1 MTENSCRIPIFDPT
15 LEKPHIVMKMEEIVD
30 GTLLWLGS
38 LNIVSRMMAVVAIM
52 LGAVIV
58 GALLAFAM
66 VGVLCLIA
74 N

>member
-1 MTENSCRIPIFDPT
+1 
-15 LEKPHIVMKMEEIVD
+15 MKMEEIVD

>member
-1 MTENSCRIPIFDPT
+1 MTENSRQIPAFDST

>member
-1 MTENSCRIPIFDPT
+1 
-15 LEKPHIVMKMEEIVD
+15 MEEIINR
-30 GTLLWLGS
+30 TLLWLGG

-58 GALLAFAM
+58 GVLLTVTM
-66 VGVLCLIA
+66 MGLLCLMA

>member
-1 MTENSCRIPIFDPT
+1 MTENSRQIPIFDSVY
-15 LEKPHIVMKMEEIVD
+15 KPHIMRMEEIVD
-30 GTLLWLGS
+30 RTLLWLGG

-58 GALLAFAM
+58 GAFLAFAM

>member
-1 MTENSCRIPIFDPT
+1 
-15 LEKPHIVMKMEEIVD
+15 MKMEEMVD
-30 GTLLWLGS
+30 RTLLWLGD

-58 GALLAFAM
+58 GAFLAFTMMGLLCLLA
-66 VGVLCLIA
+66 